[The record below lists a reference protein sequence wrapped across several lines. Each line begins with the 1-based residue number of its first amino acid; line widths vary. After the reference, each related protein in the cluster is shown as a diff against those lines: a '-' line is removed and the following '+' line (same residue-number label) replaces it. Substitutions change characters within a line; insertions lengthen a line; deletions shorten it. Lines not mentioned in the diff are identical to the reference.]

1 MRILFVTRKFPPS
14 TGGMENAAFELYS
27 ALSASN
33 EVQLVKWGGA
43 NKLLP
48 IVYPWLLVQALLKS
62 LRHRPDVIYLQD
74 GLMGPLGLVLKTV
87 LRRPTVMTIHGL
99 EATYANPL
107 YRAVVPPCIR
117 RQTRLVA
124 VSNETK
130 LKVQQG
136 LQGANPVVIFN
147 GLRDSFYQPRSRS
160 EQLAIIATETGIAPE
175 QLQANKLLHTGG
187 RLVRRKGVLW
197 FIDNVMPELLA
208 SGQPIVYLVSGTG
221 KDREV
226 IEAAVREHGLEN
238 NVKLLGRVS
247 DQLLQ
252 TLYNTADMFVMP
264 NVPVP
269 NDMEGFGLVAL
280 EAASCGTAV
289 VASQLEGI
297 QDAIINGQNGY
308 LVQPGDVAGY
318 ATVISR
324 ELSGRTLSPEAVRA
338 YTLGHYSW
346 EETARQYVALMQ
358 QLVAKA

>member
-1 MRILFVTRKFPPS
+1 
-14 TGGMENAAFELYS
+14 MENAAFELYT
-27 ALSASN
+27 ALKGGN

-48 IVYPWLLVQALLKS
+48 VIYPWLLLKS
-62 LRHRPDVIYLQD
+62 LVLGLMRRPDVIYLQD
-74 GLMGPLGLVLKTV
+74 GLMGPLGVVLKGV
-87 LRRPTVMTIHGL
+87 LRRPTVITIHGL

-117 RQTRLVA
+117 KQSKLVA

-136 LQGANPVVIFN
+136 LQGAEPAVIFN
-147 GLRDSFYQPRSRS
+147 GLRDSFYEPRARS
-160 EQLAIIATETGIAPE
+160 EQLAIIATETGISPE
-175 QLQANKLLHTGG
+175 QLQASRLLHTGG

-197 FIDNVMPELLA
+197 FVDNVMPQLVA
-208 SGQPIVYLVSGTG
+208 SGQPVLYLVSGTG
-221 KDREV
+221 KDQEV
-226 IEAAVREHGLEN
+226 IEAAIREHGLEN
-238 NVKLLGRVS
+238 YVKLLGRVS
-247 DQLLQ
+247 EQLLK

-264 NVPVP
+264 NIPVP

-280 EAASCGTAV
+280 EAASCGTTV
-289 VASQLEGI
+289 IASQLEGI

-318 ATVISR
+318 VQIISR
-324 ELSGRTLSPEAVRA
+324 ELTQRTLAPEAVRT

-346 EETARQYVALMQ
+346 DETARHYAALMQ
-358 QLVAKA
+358 ALVTKP